1 MSYISGFA
9 VGSFGGD
16 LVLRCIKF
24 SIMWTL
30 DVDTVPTE
38 PVACCTGYMIEN
50 VMQQVDDVPERLDLI
65 HSNERI
71 DVYLVVLMITVSFE
85 IFVPLIS

>member
-1 MSYISGFA
+1 
-9 VGSFGGD
+9 
-16 LVLRCIKF
+16 
-24 SIMWTL
+24 
-30 DVDTVPTE
+30 
-38 PVACCTGYMIEN
+38 MIEN

-71 DVYLVVLMITVSFE
+71 DVYLVVLMITVSLE